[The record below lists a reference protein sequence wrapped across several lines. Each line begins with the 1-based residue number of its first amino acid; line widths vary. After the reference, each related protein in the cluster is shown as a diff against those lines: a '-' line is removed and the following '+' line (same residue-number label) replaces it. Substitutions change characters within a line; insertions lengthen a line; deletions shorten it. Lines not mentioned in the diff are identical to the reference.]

1 MAGGMQA
8 GATAGAA
15 FGPWGAA
22 AGAVIGGA
30 VDVMA
35 TPKPAAPS
43 SADSVFGTSLTFD
56 NGGWNIAFDGARI
69 DAPVDKTTS
78 QGGPTGPTYGLPDSM
93 LNYMPYLLGAFGM
106 VVVWKLLKKS

>member
-1 MAGGMQA
+1 MQA

-22 AGAVIGGA
+22 AGAVAGGV
-30 VDVMA
+30 VDVMSA
-35 TPKPAAPS
+35 PKPAAPS
-43 SADSVFGTSLTFD
+43 SADSIFGTSLTFD

-78 QGGPTGPTYGLPDSM
+78 QGGPVGPSYGIESM
-93 LNYMPYLLGAFGM
+93 LNYMPYVLGALGI
-106 VVVWKLLKKS
+106 VVAWKLLRKS